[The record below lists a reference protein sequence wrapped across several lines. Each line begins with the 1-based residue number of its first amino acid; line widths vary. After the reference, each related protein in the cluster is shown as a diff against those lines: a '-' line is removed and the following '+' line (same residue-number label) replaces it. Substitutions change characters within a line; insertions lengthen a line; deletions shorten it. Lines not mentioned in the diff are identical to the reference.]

1 MATANELG
9 QASTA
14 AWLMSALGLAPAP
27 IAQSLNRFVQ
37 FNSGVFNLTITN
49 VETLRAEG
57 RDDLLV

>member
-9 QASTA
+9 QASTTA
-14 AWLMSALGLAPAP
+14 RAPLALPRP
-27 IAQSLNRFVQ
+27 VAQSLNRFVQ